1 MRKTSQAY
9 NSSQS
14 PWYMKTKSICYVRG
28 LSWRRLVETNS
39 ICPETLN
46 YVLQNKQAEI
56 DASRFELFSSTENEP
71 NESTVQKR
79 CYEFN
84 LAWIWHEGRIYGTGS
99 PNSLKDNLY
108 GFRLKSRKS

>member
-14 PWYMKTKSICYVRG
+14 PCYMKTKSICYVRG

-46 YVLQNKQAEI
+46 YVRQNKQAEI
-56 DASRFELFSSTENEP
+56 DAWRFELFSLTGKWAE
-71 NESTVQKR
+71 
-79 CYEFN
+79 
-84 LAWIWHEGRIYGTGS
+84 WIYRTKTS
-99 PNSLKDNLY
+99 AVA
-108 GFRLKSRKS
+108 RVV